1 MSNKTNIG
9 LVEYVKSK
17 LSIPTIYMLS
27 GIGRRLTE
35 AMIQSRIASRDAY
48 TIQNVNTIRAGMGK
62 YCFDCVGL
70 IKGYL
75 WELAPGVINYVGS
88 QDQNVLMMYNASHE
102 KGLLPSMPDIPGLL
116 VMTSDLG
123 HVGIYIGKENG
134 INQYIECTPAWG
146 AWGVTRSAA
155 SGSAHNRSWK
165 YWCKYVLIDYLPVGE
180 TTYQTHIQNVGDST
194 VSSDGQISG
203 TTEKGL
209 RVEAII
215 IHGHCTYR
223 VHVQNIGWMDFVRDI
238 WTGTKNRAL
247 RLEAIEIMA
256 DEGYKVEAQAHV
268 ANIGWM
274 PIQTGKDVT
283 IGTVGESKAIEAV
296 AIKVSRV
303 A

>member
-17 LSIPTIYMLS
+17 LNVPTIYMLS

-35 AMIQSRIASRDAY
+35 SMIQSRIAQGDAH
-48 TIQNVNTIRAGMGK
+48 TIRNQGTIRSGMGK

-88 QDQNVLMMYNASHE
+88 QDQNVLMMYNASHQ
-102 KGLLPSMPDIPGLL
+102 KGLMASMPDIPGIL
-116 VMTSDLG
+116 VMTEDLG

-155 SGSAHNRSWK
+155 SGSAHNRTWK
-165 YWCKYVLIDYLPVGE
+165 YWCKYALVEYLPVGE

-203 TTEKGL
+203 TTGKGL

-223 VHVQNIGWMDFVRDI
+223 VHVQNIGWMEYVRDA
-238 WTGTKNRAL
+238 WTGTRNKAL
-247 RLEAIEIMA
+247 RLEAIEIIA
-256 DEGYKVEAQAHV
+256 DDGYTIEAEAHV

-274 PIQTGKDVT
+274 GIQKGSHVI
-283 IGTVGESKAIEAV
+283 IGTTGQSKAIEAV
-296 AIKVSRV
+296 KIKVSRV
-303 A
+303 